1 MKKKAMY
8 FLLFILMI
16 SFYLLCETEG
26 WLVRELPDTKEKIA
40 RSPNFDHATHR
51 AKNVETTT
59 ELFSIEKGDKEKRS
73 TARIMYE
80 LFLNPD
86 KPKSVPV
93 VSGSL
98 KQRSTSLL
106 GEVKAAPD
114 TDFVLWYGHSSY
126 LLHLGGKNIL
136 IDPLLD
142 NEAASP
148 VPFINTPF
156 KGTGVFSLDDIPQTI
171 DVLLITHDHYDHLG
185 KKTLKKIAKN
195 KTVHCVITPL
205 GVGKYLKH
213 YGFSQDIIHQTDWGD
228 STKIDDIFSVD
239 THTARHFSGRGM
251 FNKNKSLWA
260 SYVLHYGDKK
270 IFIGGDSGYGKH
282 FQQIGE
288 QYGKMDWAFLENG
301 QYDAGWR
308 EIHAFPEQTF
318 QEALDL
324 KATVLFPVHN
334 SKYKISYHAW
344 DTPMKDLWA
353 IHQKNPQAVR
363 LVTPK
368 IGEIVP
374 FEGEYISKQ
383 WWENVQ

>member
-8 FLLFILMI
+8 FLLFILLI
-16 SFYLLCETEG
+16 SLYLLAEAEG
-26 WLVRELPDTKEKIA
+26 WFVRELSDTKEKIA
-40 RSPNFDHATHR
+40 RSPHFDKSTGKAQ
-51 AKNVETTT
+51 NMEPTT
-59 ELFSIEKGDKEKRS
+59 ELFSIEKGDREKRS
-73 TARIMYE
+73 AVRIMYE

-98 KQRSTSLL
+98 KL
-106 GEVKAAPD
+106 AAD

-136 IDPLLD
+136 IDPLL
-142 NEAASP
+142 NNAAASP
-148 VPFINTPF
+148 VWFINTPF
-156 KGTGVFSLDDIPQTI
+156 KGTGDFTLDDLPQTI
-171 DVLLITHDHYDHLG
+171 DLLLITHDHYDHLG
-185 KKTLKKIAKN
+185 KGTLKKIAKH
-195 KTVHCVITPL
+195 KTVRQIITPL

-213 YGFSQDIIHQTDWGD
+213 YGFSENIIHQTDWGD
-228 STKIDDIFSVD
+228 STKIDEIFSVD

-251 FNKNKSLWA
+251 FNKNKNLWA
-260 SYVLHYGDKK
+260 SYLLHYGDKK
-270 IFIGGDSGYGKH
+270 IYIGGDSGYGKH
-282 FQQIGE
+282 FKEIGE
-288 QYGKMDWAFLENG
+288 QYGKIDWAFLENG

-308 EIHAFPEQTF
+308 EIHSFPEQTF

-324 KATVLFPVHN
+324 KTAVLMPVHN

-353 IHQKNPQAVR
+353 VHQKNPQAVK

-374 FEGEYISKQ
+374 FDGEYVSQQ

>member
-8 FLLFILMI
+8 FLLFILLI

-26 WLVRELPDTKEKIA
+26 WLVRELPDTQEKQA
-40 RSPNFDHATHR
+40 QSANFDRATGR
-51 AKNVETTT
+51 FKNIEATT

-98 KQRSTSLL
+98 NN
-106 GEVKAAPD
+106 APQG
-114 TDFVLWYGHSSY
+114 DFVLWYGHSSY

-136 IDPLLD
+136 IDPLLE
-142 NEAASP
+142 NAAASP
-148 VPFINTPF
+148 VWFINTPF
-156 KGTGVFSLDDIPQTI
+156 SGTGVFTLDDVPQTI
-171 DVLLITHDHYDHLG
+171 DLLLITHDHYDHLS
-185 KKTLKKIAKN
+185 KRTLKKIAKH
-195 KTVHCVITPL
+195 KTVRHIITPT

-213 YGFSQDIIHQTDWGD
+213 YGFSENIIHQTDWGD
-228 STKIDDIFSVD
+228 TTKIDDILSVD

-363 LVTPK
+363 LITPK

-374 FEGEYISKQ
+374 FDGEYISKP
-383 WWENVQ
+383 WWENEA

>member
-8 FLLFILMI
+8 FLLCVLLIAL
-16 SFYLLCETEG
+16 YLLCETEG
-26 WLVRELPDTKEKIA
+26 WLVRELPDTQDKIA
-40 RSPNFDHATHR
+40 HSPNFDRATGR
-51 AKNVETTT
+51 FKNIEATT
-59 ELFSIEKGDKEKRS
+59 ELFSIENGDKEKRS

-98 KQRSTSLL
+98 KT
-106 GEVKAAPD
+106 APD

-171 DVLLITHDHYDHLG
+171 DLLLITHDHYDHLG

-195 KTVHCVITPL
+195 KSVRHIITPL

-308 EIHAFPEQTF
+308 EIHAFPEQTLSA
-318 QEALDL
+318 ALDL
-324 KATVLFPVHN
+324 KTAVLFPVHN

-363 LVTPK
+363 LITPK

-374 FEGEYISKQ
+374 FDGEYISKP
-383 WWENVQ
+383 WWENGA